1 MRGIRASRRRFPRW
15 TDGDIVEP
23 GGLTAAFAV
32 GLFTQYDPG
41 RSVCCQGRRWA
52 TWAAGGLH
60 DHRPG
65 RPLVPGG
72 RPVQHRPA
80 ERVIDRVLAHEGIV
94 RFASVIALATQV
106 PCRVLPLLGSV
117 TGSVPGFARD

>member
-1 MRGIRASRRRFPRW
+1 MGLPLVPMTVSWPADTKLFVRG
-15 TDGDIVEP
+15 T
-23 GGLTAAFAV
+23 TATKKRHSAH
-32 GLFTQYDPG
+32 YDSG

-94 RFASVIALATQV
+94 RCSSVIALATQV

-117 TGSVPGFARD
+117 TG